1 MSIVDK
7 ENLMNMLL
15 PDKFDRVLGAKV
27 KVVVYD
33 INPLR
38 EDYSVSPIL
47 LSGLRDLARGTDI
60 LIEYSNDV
68 LNEVTLTE
76 KRIEDALAVTD
87 ADLLI
92 FGSYVATQTNVQPMI
107 HIVCTYGR
115 AMEQSNV
122 LPDGMNLDQAI
133 LEGDAILQMPRHVL
147 LRDVMPVMAFETL
160 SFQNSL
166 ADDIFHIAQFVQAVK
181 LYKTDKFK
189 EASQV
194 IDAIVTQMGPS
205 EQWPT
210 YWVPFSYLYM
220 LGGLAYLRMGEVQS
234 AVYTMSN
241 AITRSS
247 PAKMRVQRC
256 AELIIS
262 SLVEKQENSNEAP
275 AAPEDTG
282 SESSA
287 SMPKVE

>member
-1 MSIVDK
+1 
-7 ENLMNMLL
+7 MNMLL

-87 ADLLI
+87 ADLLV

-181 LYKTDKFK
+181 LYKADKFK
-189 EASQV
+189 EAAQV
-194 IDAIVTQMGPS
+194 IDAIVAQMGPS

-262 SLVEKQENSNEAP
+262 SLVEKQENSSEAP
-275 AAPEDTG
+275 GAPEDAG
-282 SESSA
+282 SSESSA
-287 SMPKVE
+287 SMPKVEQ